1 METEIIALP
10 IIFPSVEWFDA
21 ARREFNADETVRS
34 GGGGACDAKVGVKIG
49 ERAVY
54 LLVFEGFEC
63 VSASEIGEAN
73 LADADFYMDMAADDW
88 REMIENIA
96 ENGEADFDHTLNTLD
111 LDIEDGLAKS
121 AAGDQYLQDLFY
133 RYNQTFQYFF
143 DRTSR
148 METVF
153 AE

>member
-1 METEIIALP
+1 MP

-21 ARREFNADETVRS
+21 ARREFNGDESVR
-34 GGGGACDAKVGVKIG
+34 GGGGGTCDAKVGVKIG
-49 ERAVY
+49 DRAVFM
-54 LLVFEGFEC
+54 LVFEGFEC
-63 VSASEIGEAN
+63 AAASEIGEAD
-73 LADADFYMDMAADDW
+73 LADADFYMDMSEGDW

-121 AAGDQYLQDLFY
+121 VAGDQYLQDLFY

-143 DRTSR
+143 DLTSR
-148 METVF
+148 IDTAF